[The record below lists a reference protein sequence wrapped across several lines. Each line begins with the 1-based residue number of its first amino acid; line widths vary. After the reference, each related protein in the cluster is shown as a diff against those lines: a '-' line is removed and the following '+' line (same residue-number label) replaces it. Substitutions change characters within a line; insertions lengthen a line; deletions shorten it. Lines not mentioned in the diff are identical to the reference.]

1 MQAYTGNDLE
11 LGPSKPNGTWRIYTY
26 IKIEGKVL
34 KKVAIKHNLDIILR
48 GQFQREGPC
57 KLWVISWLFRPL
69 IVAITQDDGQTF
81 RQSLALLY
89 SYSGACLLFMVF
101 SLLHVDTTLGKFFF
115 LLSFACV
122 LPSFLL
128 IRKIRKVS
136 ADHSY

>member
-1 MQAYTGNDLE
+1 MQEYVGNELE

-26 IKIEGKVL
+26 IKIEGKIL
-34 KKVAIKHNLDIILR
+34 KKVAIKNNLDVVLR
-48 GQFQREGPC
+48 DQFKREGPC

-89 SYSGACLLFMVF
+89 GYLGACLLFILF
-101 SLLHVDTTLGKFFF
+101 SLLHIDNALSKFSF
-115 LLSFACV
+115 LLFVVCG
-122 LPSFLL
+122 LPAFLL

>member
-1 MQAYTGNDLE
+1 MQSYTGNDLE

-89 SYSGACLLFMVF
+89 SYSGACLLFMVL
-101 SLLHVDTTLGKFFF
+101 SLLHVDTAVGKFFF
-115 LLSFACV
+115 LLSFVCV

>member
-1 MQAYTGNDLE
+1 MQEYVGNELE

-26 IKIEGKVL
+26 IKIEGKIL
-34 KKVAIKHNLDIILR
+34 KKVAIKSNLDVILR
-48 GQFQREGPC
+48 DQFKREGPC

-81 RQSLALLY
+81 RQSLTFLY
-89 SYSGACLLFMVF
+89 GYSGACLLFMLF
-101 SLLHVDTTLGKFFF
+101 SLLHIDTVFGKFFL
-115 LLSFACV
+115 LLSFVCM

>member
-1 MQAYTGNDLE
+1 MQEYVGNELE

-26 IKIEGKVL
+26 IKIEGTTL
-34 KKVAIKHNLDIILR
+34 KKVAIKENLDIVLR
-48 GQFQREGPC
+48 GQFKREGPC

-89 SYSGACLLFMVF
+89 GYSGACLLFILF
-101 SLLHVDTTLGKFFF
+101 SLLHIDTALGKFSF
-115 LLSFACV
+115 LLFAVCG